1 MSLSERVT
9 RHQGQ
14 LVAHY
19 RKALKWSQQDLADAL
34 GVSLR
39 TVQRLEQTPMIED
52 IDRRGFLVKLL
63 GIPAALMA
71 LENDLTLSG
80 NKVNLVFNDDPMSFL
95 EDIVATRWKTHL
107 MGGPLNAAHG
117 LERIVN
123 EVAHFAQQVRGKA
136 WHQRAMTQLCLVYQL
151 NGSVASDLMHYEK
164 AFDIYKTAYA
174 VANELQDAE
183 LMAAIRARQGILFM
197 REEQPLQAIT
207 YLEHGLRL
215 VEGNGYPQLKGNI
228 FMLLSEAH
236 AKAGQA
242 QACWQMIGLAES
254 TIEQQPSHHE
264 RSYRTCN
271 PSAILA
277 HKGVDALLLHD
288 YDRALRLIDKSLKNY
303 NPTQTPAHARFLAR
317 KSEAYYGLHMIDECV
332 TTAETAFTLAKS
344 VGASNTFA
352 RVNDLRT
359 SLARS
364 SWKNEPGVRRLGA
377 LLATQ

>member
-1 MSLSERVT
+1 MSLHGIVIQ
-9 RHQGQ
+9 HQGQ
-14 LVAHY
+14 LVAQY

-52 IDRRGFLVKLL
+52 LDRRSFLVKLL

-71 LENDLTLSG
+71 LENDLSFSKHKIDLI
-80 NKVNLVFNDDPMSFL
+80 FNEDPMSFL

-117 LERIVN
+117 LERVVK
-123 EVAHFAQQVRGKA
+123 EVARFEQEVRGKA
-136 WHQRAMTQLCLVYQL
+136 WHQRAMAQLCLMYQL
-151 NGSVASDLMHYEK
+151 KGSVAGDLMQYEQ
-164 AFDIYKTAYA
+164 AFATYKTAFA
-174 VANELQDAE
+174 AANELQDAE
-183 LMAAIRARQGILFM
+183 LMATIRVRQGILFM
-197 REEQPLQAIT
+197 RQEQPLQAIT
-207 YLEHGLRL
+207 YLSDGLRL
-215 VEGNGYPQLKGNI
+215 VDGNGYPQLKGNML
-228 FMLLSEAH
+228 MLLSEAH

-242 QACWQMIGLAES
+242 QTCWQMIGLAES
-254 TIEQQPSHHE
+254 TIEQPSSHHE

-303 NPTQTPAHARFLAR
+303 NPTQIPAHARFLAR
-317 KSEAYYGLHMIDECV
+317 KAEACYGLHMVDECV
-332 TTAETAFTLAKS
+332 MTAETAFTLAKS
-344 VGASNTFA
+344 VGASNTIT
-352 RVNDLRT
+352 RVNDLRA
-359 SLARS
+359 SLAQS

-377 LLATQ
+377 LLATL

>member
-1 MSLSERVT
+1 MSRHGVELP
-9 RHQGQ
+9 HQGQ
-14 LVAHY
+14 LVAQY

-52 IDRRGFLVKLL
+52 IDRRAFLVKLL

-71 LENDLTLSG
+71 LENDPAFSR
-80 NKVNLVFNDDPMSFL
+80 KQVNLVLNDDPMSFL
-95 EDIVATRWKTHL
+95 EDVVATRWKMHL
-107 MGGPLNAAHG
+107 MGGPVNVAYG
-117 LERIVN
+117 LERVVK
-123 EVAHFAQQVRGKA
+123 EVTHFEQAVRGKA
-136 WHQRAMTQLCLVYQL
+136 WHQRAMIQLCLVYQL
-151 NGSVASDLMHYEK
+151 KGSVAGDLMHYEQ
-164 AFDIYKTAYA
+164 AFDVYKTSFTIAQ
-174 VANELQDAE
+174 ELQAVE
-183 LMAAIRARQGILFM
+183 LMAAIRVRQGILFM
-197 REEQPLQAIT
+197 RQEQPLKAIT
-207 YLEHGLRL
+207 CLEHGLRL

-236 AKAGQA
+236 AKAEQSHT
-242 QACWQMIGLAES
+242 CWQMIGLAES
-254 TIEQQPSHHE
+254 TLEQQPLHWE

-277 HKGVDALLLHD
+277 HKGVNALLLHD

-317 KSEAYYGLHMIDECV
+317 KAEAYSGLHMIDECV

-344 VGASNTFA
+344 VGASNTIA
-352 RVNDLRT
+352 RVNDLHT

-377 LLATQ
+377 LLAIQ